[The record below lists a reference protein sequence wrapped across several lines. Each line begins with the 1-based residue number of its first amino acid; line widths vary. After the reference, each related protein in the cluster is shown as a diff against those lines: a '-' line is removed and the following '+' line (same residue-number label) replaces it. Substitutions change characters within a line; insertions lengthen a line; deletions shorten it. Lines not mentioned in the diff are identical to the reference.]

1 MSNQGKSKLTRR
13 DFLRLMGLGAG
24 AAAVGIAAKPLGGE
38 AALSTNPSF
47 EARHFSD
54 PAGRPNRPW
63 WVKTV
68 DKPTVEIDWEKVQR
82 YNERYI
88 PHLEQGTTRGGGF
101 KAYVGE
107 DKDAETN
114 AAAKELLQRGVE
126 ENIPGYT
133 LKDQA
138 IDASQDVRVPI
149 SFLGPQGAKTPE

>member
-24 AAAVGIAAKPLGGE
+24 AAVVGIAAKPLGGE

-68 DKPTVEIDWEKVQR
+68 DKPTIEIDWAKMKR
-82 YNERYI
+82 YNEGYKAE
-88 PHLEQGTTRGGGF
+88 LGTGTVRGAGF
-101 KAYVGE
+101 EAYVG
-107 DKDAETN
+107 TGI
-114 AAAKELLQRGVE
+114 R
-126 ENIPGYT
+126 
-133 LKDQA
+133 LKN
-138 IDASQDVRVPI
+138 
-149 SFLGPQGAKTPE
+149 